1 MKTNLSLSRP
11 MAAAIVAVMVFAS
24 AAFAA
29 PPAVTTQLEPGEI
42 ALGQSA
48 QLTIT
53 TSGDGNDAVSLPA
66 VPGLEFVSVGQS
78 SQMQSING
86 VTSSTTSESYEV
98 IPQRA
103 GKFTIPGLS
112 RGSQALV
119 LFVRPSGAT
128 AGNNSGA
135 SSLPPPAANGLSS
148 GQTSLTQDGAAF
160 VRMRLPKRELYVG
173 ETVPVDIQVGVRAG
187 LAASINGLPTLN
199 GDAFMLNKLSSQPEQ
214 AEESIAGQPYSVF
227 TWHSALAVVKPGE
240 FSLSVETPL
249 TVRMRAAPRRRMPVP
264 NGMFNDPMF
273 GDLFNDSFFQDFFGG
288 TTEKEI
294 TVASQAEALK
304 VLPLPMEGRP
314 AGFGGAVGKFEV
326 ASELSAAQSAAGDP
340 LTLRLKVTG
349 TGSFDRVNTS
359 MLGRVDVWKTYPP
372 TAKFEP
378 GDSAGYSGEKD
389 FEQAVIPMQAGR
401 QTVPAMAFNFF
412 DPDTRQYETKLTAPL
427 VVEVSPASAGSLT
440 ASAPISSPSSTPAI
454 EPPRDGLRPDHV
466 ETGSTVATLLPLY
479 FQPWFVAGQ
488 SALVLCFAGGLIFLR
503 RQERRANDADG
514 LRQREASSAI
524 ASAVAEM
531 DAASTAG
538 EAARFFQSA
547 RVALQQKLAEQ
558 WHVAPASIT
567 IAEIDA
573 RLNGEGADMRRIFAL
588 ADQAA
593 YSGQQFSA
601 GDFQQWNKIVRG
613 QLKHVEVL

>member
-1 MKTNLSLSRP
+1 
-11 MAAAIVAVMVFAS
+11 MAAAIAAVIVFTS

-53 TSGDGNDAVSLPA
+53 TSGSGDDPVSPPA

-78 SQMQSING
+78 SQMESING

-103 GKFTIPGLS
+103 GKFTIPALS

-119 LFVRPSGAT
+119 LFVRPIGA
-128 AGNNSGA
+128 APGNNSGA
-135 SSLPPPAANGLSS
+135 SSLPPPVASGLSA

-214 AEESIAGQPYSVF
+214 AQEIIDGQPYSVV

-249 TVRMRAAPRRRMPVP
+249 TVRMRAAPRRRMSVP
-264 NGMFNDPMF
+264 NGMFNDPML
-273 GDLFNDSFFQDFFGG
+273 GDVFNDPFFQDFFGG

-294 TVASQAEALK
+294 TVASQAESLK
-304 VLPLPMEGRP
+304 VLPLPAEGRP
-314 AGFGGAVGKFEV
+314 AAFDGAVGNFGV
-326 ASELSAAQSAAGDP
+326 FSELSSAQSAAGDP

-349 TGSFDRVNTS
+349 TGNFDRVNSS
-359 MLGRVDVWKTYPP
+359 MLGTMDGWKTYPP

-378 GDSAGYSGEKD
+378 ADSAGYSGEKD
-389 FEQAVIPMQAGR
+389 FEQAVIPNQPGK
-401 QTVPAMAFNFF
+401 QTVPALAFSYFN
-412 DPDTRQYETKLTAPL
+412 PDTRRYETKLTEPL
-427 VVEVSPASAGSLT
+427 SVEVSAASAGGLT
-440 ASAPISSPSSTPAI
+440 ASAPVSSPGSTPI
-454 EPPRDGLRPDHV
+454 SEPPRDGLRPDHAV
-466 ETGSTVATLLPLY
+466 TGSTVATLLPLY
-479 FQPWFVAGQ
+479 FRPWFVASQ
-488 SALVLCFAGGLIFLR
+488 SALALCFAGGLIFLR
-503 RQERRANDADG
+503 RLERRANDADG
-514 LRQREASSAI
+514 FRQREAWSAI
-524 ASAVAEM
+524 ASAVTEM
-531 DAASTAG
+531 DAAATAG
-538 EAARFFQSA
+538 DTARFFQSA

-558 WHVAPASIT
+558 WHVAAASIT

-573 RLNGEGADMRRIFAL
+573 RLNGEVADMRRIFAL

-601 GDFQQWNKIVRG
+601 GDFQQWNEIVRG
-613 QLKHVEVL
+613 QLEHVEVL